1 MNLLSHK
8 QKDVIRKDVFSR
20 LLFVFLGIV
29 FLSAMVFLV
38 LAYNS
43 VLYLELQIP
52 AIEERLRIEQET
64 QKANIVMEVESDI
77 EDLNDILL
85 TIDKIR
91 KKESFNF
98 PYILRVLGRMAPE
111 GVVFRTITFRGEN
124 IGIQGHAEGREGVLA
139 LKKNLE
145 EEPLFT
151 NIFSPLSNIVKERD
165 INFTFNFA
173 IDEK

>member
-1 MNLLSHK
+1 MNLLPPK
-8 QKDVIRKDVFSR
+8 QKDVVQRDVFNR
-20 LLFVFLGIV
+20 FLFMFLGIA
-29 FLSAMVFLV
+29 FLWAMVFLV

-52 AIEERLRIEQET
+52 AIQERLRAEQET
-64 QKANIVMEVESDI
+64 QKANSVMKVESDI
-77 EDLNDILL
+77 KDLNEVLL

-111 GVVFRTITFRGEN
+111 GVVFRTITFRGED
-124 IGIQGHAEGREGVLA
+124 IGIQGHAERRAGVLT

-145 EEPLFT
+145 EEPIFT
-151 NIFSPLSNIVKERD
+151 NIVSPLSNIIKEQD
-165 INFTFNFA
+165 IDFTFNFS

>member
-1 MNLLSHK
+1 
-8 QKDVIRKDVFSR
+8 
-20 LLFVFLGIV
+20 
-29 FLSAMVFLV
+29 
-38 LAYNS
+38 
-43 VLYLELQIP
+43 
-52 AIEERLRIEQET
+52 
-64 QKANIVMEVESDI
+64 MEVESDI

>member
-124 IGIQGHAEGREGVLA
+124 IGIQGHAEGRAGVLA